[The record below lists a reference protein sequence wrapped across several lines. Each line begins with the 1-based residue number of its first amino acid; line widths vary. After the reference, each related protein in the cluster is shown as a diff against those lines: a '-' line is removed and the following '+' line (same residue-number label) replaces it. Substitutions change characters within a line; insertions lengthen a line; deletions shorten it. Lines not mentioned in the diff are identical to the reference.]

1 MRLVHFLI
9 GKSILEALFVAA
21 LAVGFY
27 VTAFNTNFRGWSEMG
42 EGRVAGWVVDESA
55 PHARVEVQLYVDD
68 RFVADGTA
76 NVSRPDVFAAGRA
89 RDERHG
95 FQFEL
100 PPLAA
105 GEHVARVYAVHE
117 SGGSIRRTLQVIG
130 KPVRFVSGAKGKEV
144 SVDR

>member
-1 MRLVHFLI
+1 LI

-21 LAVGFY
+21 LAVVFY

-42 EGRVAGWVVDESA
+42 EDRVAGWVVDESA
-55 PHARVEVQLYVDD
+55 PYSRVEVQLYVDD
-68 RFVADGTA
+68 RFVTNGTA
-76 NVSRPDVFAAGRA
+76 NVSRPDVAAAGRA
-89 RDERHG
+89 RDEWHG

-100 PPLAA
+100 PPLLAA

-117 SGGSIRRTLQVIG
+117 SGGGVRRTLQVIG